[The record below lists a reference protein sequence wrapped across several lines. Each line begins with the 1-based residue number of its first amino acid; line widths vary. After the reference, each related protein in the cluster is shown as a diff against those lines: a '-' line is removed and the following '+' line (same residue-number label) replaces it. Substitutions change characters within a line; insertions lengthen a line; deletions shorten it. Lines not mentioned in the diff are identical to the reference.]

1 LCHRVCL
8 APSPLS
14 AEENQKATAGGGCAR
29 PGPSTPRRS
38 PVASPGGLPF
48 ESRPHPGAAA
58 ARSRGLQRR
67 ARRRGSARRR
77 YPEAGGRWHRG
88 PRSPARAEPPPAT
101 PQPCRTRRCS
111 PPPPFPAGEAG
122 KTAKASPTALPQ
134 PRHSQAPP
142 DSTHPPGVVS
152 EGTRRADAM
161 EVVLLFLC
169 GLLAPAVLASAAEQE
184 KEKDPFHYDYQ
195 TLRIGGLVFAVVLFS
210 VGILLILS
218 RRCKCSFNQKP
229 RAPGDEEAQVENLVT
244 ANATE
249 PQKAEN

>member
-1 LCHRVCL
+1 MTTHSSIF
-8 APSPLS
+8 AWKIPWT
-14 AEENQKATAGGGCAR
+14 EE
-29 PGPSTPRRS
+29 P
-38 PVASPGGLPF
+38 
-48 ESRPHPGAAA
+48 
-58 ARSRGLQRR
+58 
-67 ARRRGSARRR
+67 
-77 YPEAGGRWHRG
+77 
-88 PRSPARAEPPPAT
+88 
-101 PQPCRTRRCS
+101 
-111 PPPPFPAGEAG
+111 
-122 KTAKASPTALPQ
+122 
-134 PRHSQAPP
+134 
-142 DSTHPPGVVS
+142 
-152 EGTRRADAM
+152 DAM

-169 GLLAPAVLASAAEQE
+169 GLLAPAVLASATEQE